1 MVDLCNA
8 YGSRRK
14 AEFLTSFRMPKYGND
29 DDNAVWQSVMH
40 TELSFD
46 PALNLEYS
54 ACVK

>member
-46 PALNLEYS
+46 PALKLEYS